1 MADVFQGYFSSRTK
15 NDFFW
20 KNTRLSFT
28 FVRGPVYRIKEGPGC
43 FTKSRKEP
51 HKGWVIYC
59 YWLPSYPM
67 KLCRI
72 QRCLSPAVML
82 LYRVLLS
89 FIRETTMVS
98 VNYDVLK
105 VLETFLKWINSI
117 KYWQGC
123 GLTRTFIYCFSV
135 TLENYLAVPTK
146 WAEYVH
152 TLQPNNSTPRQ
163 TPSRMYM
170 YVYKRTYTATF
181 TAALICSYLQHRSY
195 LLPTKSRMNKL
206 IVIHS

>member
-1 MADVFQGYFSSRTK
+1 M
-15 NDFFW
+15 
-20 KNTRLSFT
+20 
-28 FVRGPVYRIKEGPGC
+28 FVRGPEYRIIEGPGC

-51 HKGWVIYC
+51 YKRWVIYR
-59 YWLPSYPM
+59 YWLSSYPM
-67 KLCRI
+67 KRCQI
-72 QRCLSPAVML
+72 QRCLSPAVMF

-89 FIRETTMVS
+89 FIRETMMVP

-105 VLETFLKWINSI
+105 VLKTFLKWINSI

-123 GLTRTFIYCFSV
+123 GLTRTYIYCFTV
-135 TLENYLAVPTK
+135 TLENYLAVPSK

-152 TLQPNNSTPRQ
+152 TLQSNNSTPRQ

-181 TAALICSYLQHRSY
+181 TAALICSYLQLGSY

-206 IVIHS
+206 IVIYS